1 MGRRD
6 SEQNSKGSDP
16 DVIHRKN
23 CRAGASTRNLLIFM
37 GDDTHMGEKVR
48 EPVLRDP
55 MKANREIGCQ
65 PVWEEVTIRKGLIRA
80 GMDRPRVITEY
91 RQRLDG

>member
-1 MGRRD
+1 
-6 SEQNSKGSDP
+6 
-16 DVIHRKN
+16 
-23 CRAGASTRNLLIFM
+23 
-37 GDDTHMGEKVR
+37 MGEKVR